1 MSRVYTEKQEAKD
14 GALGNAT
21 DLRSHRRGGI
31 TTTEKALFSE
41 IDVKIVKSGVS
52 DANPLL
58 KAIYWNKM
66 INWIKRWAES
76 ES

>member
-21 DLRSHRRGGI
+21 GFRSHRRGGI

-41 IDVKIVKSGVS
+41 KKSGVS